1 MSPRTDEDNPE
12 TYGYTPDE
20 VEEAP
25 TVPRKPKREPDEE
38 LMVRVLKDRKLMGRL
53 LHRLLSGGN
62 DVDAIITRILTTE
75 ELTGVSASPLG
86 LTVGNRQA
94 FPDFDRILL
103 VTIRRIELL
112 IELVIRAPDK
122 EKEEVFRRVYLRGF
136 TQIGHHLTVL
146 AFGYLHPSVRERLD
160 DAAYV
165 RCMCLDSDAGLAARA
180 DFLRQVRDYVTAPS
194 SMKLIEKANE
204 QPTQTP
210 KTTVETVDVD

>member
-1 MSPRTDEDNPE
+1 MNPRTDEEEPE
-12 TYGYTPDE
+12 VT

-25 TVPRKPKREPDEE
+25 PTPREPKREPDEE
-38 LMVRVLKDRKLMGRL
+38 LMARVLKDRKLMGSL
-53 LHRLLSGGN
+53 LRRLLSGG
-62 DVDAIITRILTTE
+62 DSVDAIITRILTTE
-75 ELTGVSASPLG
+75 ELTGVSESPLG

-112 IELVIRAPDK
+112 IELVIRAPEK

-136 TQIGHHLTVL
+136 TQIGHHLTIL

-194 SMKLIEKANE
+194 SMKLIEKAAEKINDPVRATMGVLDAE
-204 QPTQTP
+204 
-210 KTTVETVDVD
+210 